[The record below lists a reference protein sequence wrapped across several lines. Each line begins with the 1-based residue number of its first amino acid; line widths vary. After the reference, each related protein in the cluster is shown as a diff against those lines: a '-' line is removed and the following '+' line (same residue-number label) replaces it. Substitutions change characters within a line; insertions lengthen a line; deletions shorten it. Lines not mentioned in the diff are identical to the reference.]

1 MHPPGWKWVAR
12 GQGGGDGGP
21 SSIISFPEGIGASAF
36 CLSDV
41 RSWAAERELEIGP
54 KPQNQIARLTFFHL
68 LEQRFSYR
76 PIEFD
81 SLLTQYPTLRAP
93 VPNKGAENP

>member
-1 MHPPGWKWVAR
+1 MCVHGRQA
-12 GQGGGDGGP
+12 
-21 SSIISFPEGIGASAF
+21 E
-36 CLSDV
+36 
-41 RSWAAERELEIGP
+41 AERELEIGP

-81 SLLTQYPTLRAP
+81 SLLTQYPAP